1 MPPFR
6 ISVVNHTFSATNDQ
20 DLPSFEEARKQA
32 IKAAIAI
39 GSDEVAKGE
48 SFFGAEVL
56 VESGEETLCRV
67 MVAIGTS
74 PLQ

>member
-6 ISVVNHTFSATNDQ
+6 ISVVNHILSATNDQ
-20 DLPSFEEARKQA
+20 EFPSLEEARKQA

-39 GSDEVAKGE
+39 GTDEVTNGK

-56 VESGEETLCRV
+56 VKNGEEMLCRLI
-67 MVAIGTS
+67 VAIGTS